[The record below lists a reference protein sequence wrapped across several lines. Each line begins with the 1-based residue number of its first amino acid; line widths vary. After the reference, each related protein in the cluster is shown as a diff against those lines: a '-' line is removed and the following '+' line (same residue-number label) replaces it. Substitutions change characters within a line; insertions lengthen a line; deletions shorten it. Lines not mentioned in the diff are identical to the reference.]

1 MVRCWMVVGSVL
13 SVGLAG
19 RRRRGRLVFGH
30 EREDAID
37 DLENTLLFVHLND
50 FNVGIE
56 ILVQEIF
63 NWN

>member
-1 MVRCWMVVGSVL
+1 MVPCWMMVAGIL
-13 SVGLAG
+13 SVELAG

-37 DLENTLLFVHLND
+37 DLENTLLFVHLYD
-50 FNVGIE
+50 FNVRIE

-63 NWN
+63 YWN